1 MSNVASRAV
10 VSGVSRWRK
19 YAMQFADADY
29 ERIRDRRRFALSS
42 RWATGKTR
50 FEGSKAC
57 RKSC

>member
-1 MSNVASRAV
+1 MSAFEGHEQRGLTAV

-42 RWATGKTR
+42 R
-50 FEGSKAC
+50 
-57 RKSC
+57 